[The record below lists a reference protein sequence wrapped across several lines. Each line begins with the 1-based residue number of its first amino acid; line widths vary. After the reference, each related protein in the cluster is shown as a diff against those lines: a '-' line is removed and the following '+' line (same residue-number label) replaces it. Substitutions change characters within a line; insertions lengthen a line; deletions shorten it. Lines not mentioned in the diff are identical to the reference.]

1 VGADK
6 RFTRMDPRELRLE
19 LEALYADYAACLDEE
34 RFEEW
39 PDFFT
44 ERCLYKIVPRENFER
59 GLPLATWWCESKGYL
74 LDRVTA
80 IRKTA
85 VYAPRYVRRMVSGI
99 RTLGWKDDLL
109 EARASY
115 AAFETLADGETRV
128 FNVGSS
134 RDKLAVEDG
143 RLRFQERICVF
154 DSLLVPNSLI
164 FPL

>member
-39 PDFFT
+39 PDFF
-44 ERCLYKIVPRENFER
+44 N
-59 GLPLATWWCESKGYL
+59 
-74 LDRVTA
+74 
-80 IRKTA
+80 
-85 VYAPRYVRRMVSGI
+85 APR
-99 RTLGWKDDLL
+99 
-109 EARASY
+109 
-115 AAFETLADGETRV
+115 
-128 FNVGSS
+128 S